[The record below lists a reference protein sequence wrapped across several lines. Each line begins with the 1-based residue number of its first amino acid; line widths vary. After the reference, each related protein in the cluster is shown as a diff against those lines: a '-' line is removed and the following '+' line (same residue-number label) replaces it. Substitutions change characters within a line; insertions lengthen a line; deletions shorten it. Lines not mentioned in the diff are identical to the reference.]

1 MNRSLELNPNY
12 IKSYVRRAE
21 VNMERGEY
29 TSAIHDYAKIQELD
43 PKIDLKAK
51 IKEAKNK

>member
-1 MNRSLELNPNY
+1 
-12 IKSYVRRAE
+12 
-21 VNMERGEY
+21 MERGEY